1 MRQCAACSM
10 SNFKEKLMKKLMV
23 ICLVLIS
30 AKGFSQSFTQ
40 NIIKRLEFGIE
51 AGANASNFTNAN
63 FPTDPLIGFHG
74 GLTVAYKFTNNF
86 MVQEEFL
93 FSTQGA
99 KIKGGAL
106 GDQDLKLY
114 YMSVPFL
121 LKYRTNSGFYLE
133 AGVQTGIKVK
143 EDFSG
148 INTGN
153 FAKKIDLGA
162 AGGVGYQSKM
172 GLGIGVRY
180 IYGISKVADFNVS
193 NINNDFKNNN
203 IQASIFYVF

>member
-1 MRQCAACSM
+1 MGHAQYLK
-10 SNFKEKLMKKLMV
+10 FLKEKSMKKLML
-23 ICLVLIS
+23 ICLVLVS

-40 NIIKRLEFGIE
+40 KILNNLEFGIK
-51 AGANASNFTNAN
+51 AGANYNNFTDAS
-63 FPTDPLIGFHG
+63 FPTDPLIGFHAG
-74 GLTVAYKFTNNF
+74 ATVAYKFTNNF

-99 KIKGGAL
+99 KIKGGVL

-133 AGVQTGIKVK
+133 AGTQIGVKIK

-148 INTGN
+148 INTEN
-153 FAKKIDLGA
+153 FAKKLDLAA
-162 AGGVGYQSKM
+162 AGGIGYQSKM
-172 GLGIGVRY
+172 GLGISARY
-180 IYGISKVADFNVS
+180 IYGISKVSDFNVS
-193 NINNDFKNNN
+193 NIKNDFKNNT

>member
-1 MRQCAACSM
+1 
-10 SNFKEKLMKKLMV
+10 MKKLMV
-23 ICLVLIS
+23 ICLVLMS

-40 NIIKRLEFGIE
+40 NIVSRLEFGIQ

-74 GLTVAYKFTNNF
+74 GVTVAYKFTDNF

-99 KIKGGAL
+99 KIKGGTL
-106 GDQDLKLY
+106 GDQDFKLY
-114 YMSVPFL
+114 YVSVPFL

-133 AGVQTGIKVK
+133 AGAQTGIKVK
-143 EDFSG
+143 EDIAN
-148 INTGN
+148 INTDN

-162 AGGVGYQSKM
+162 AGGLGYQSKM

-180 IYGISKVADFNVS
+180 IYGISKVSNFNVS
-193 NINNDFKNNN
+193 NITNDFKNNS

>member
-1 MRQCAACSM
+1 
-10 SNFKEKLMKKLMV
+10 MKKLML
-23 ICLVLIS
+23 ICLVLVS
-30 AKGFSQSFTQ
+30 AKSFSQSIF
-40 NIIKRLEFGIE
+40 NRLEFGLK

-74 GLTVAYKFTNNF
+74 GATVAFKITNNF
-86 MVQEEFL
+86 LIQEEFL

-99 KIKGGAL
+99 KIKGGTL

-114 YMSVPFL
+114 YVSVPFL

-133 AGVQTGIKVK
+133 AGAQTGINVK

-148 INTGN
+148 INTSN

-162 AGGVGYQSKM
+162 AGGLGYQSKM
-172 GLGIGVRY
+172 GLGIGARY
-180 IYGISKVADFNVS
+180 IYGLSKVADFNAS
-193 NINNDFKNNN
+193 NINNDFKNNS

>member
-1 MRQCAACSM
+1 
-10 SNFKEKLMKKLMV
+10 MKKLIA
-23 ICLVLIS
+23 ICLVLVS
-30 AKGFSQSFTQ
+30 AKSFGQSFTQ
-40 NIIKRLEFGIE
+40 NILSRLEFGIQ

-63 FPTDPLIGFHG
+63 FPTDPLIGFHAG
-74 GLTVAYKFTNNF
+74 ATVAFKFTDNF

-99 KIKGGAL
+99 KIKGGTL

-133 AGVQTGIKVK
+133 AGAQTGIKLK
-143 EDFSG
+143 EDVAG
-148 INTGN
+148 INTEN

-162 AGGVGYQSKM
+162 AGGIGYQSKM

-193 NINNDFKNNN
+193 NINNDFKNNS